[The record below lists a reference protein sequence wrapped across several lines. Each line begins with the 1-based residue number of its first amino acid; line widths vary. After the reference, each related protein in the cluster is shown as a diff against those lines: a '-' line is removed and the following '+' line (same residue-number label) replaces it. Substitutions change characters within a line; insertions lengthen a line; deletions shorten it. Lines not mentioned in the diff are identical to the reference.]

1 MKLKSA
7 RIRHFKLLRD
17 VQLDF
22 AGEPDRPLTVIRAEN
37 GSGKTSTLMALRW
50 ALYGQDGLDDAS
62 MRLSPTTWREGDE
75 CEISVLLDFSHTQ
88 YSVIAGEPVPTTTDY
103 RLVRSARERP
113 AKDRPNRTEDRVV
126 LYRIGDGGL
135 DKVDPPDLV
144 IGEMLPPEMQHIFFT
159 DGDAALTFIS
169 PQLSRTSRRDQVKD
183 AIRSLLGVGL
193 LEGASQRVAAARKQ
207 FNGEISKSSGSG
219 DLTDITSRLSDAQ
232 DQHARDTTRLRDVE
246 KQVEELAR
254 RYEEAD
260 KRLQLALQA
269 GDHDELAGQRRQ
281 AKSELDDA
289 RTNEQPLRRRH
300 QQLLEDERLSLVL
313 MGPRLQRGFAEL
325 AKLHQAGVIP
335 SGSIPVIEERLDLN
349 FCICGA
355 SLAPGTDARQ
365 NVEELIAQQR
375 NVDETRKVLT
385 ELHHAAKVDLQRAG
399 AAGSGWLTDLE
410 SLERTRLA
418 NRKTMSTASDRLRI
432 LDQRIER
439 IDKAGIAECRKDRDS
454 IQVSLTDKQDER
466 RELQFEIDR
475 TQRLIDELK
484 PKQSELLKK
493 DKKLGELTSRL
504 TVTEDVA
511 TVVRGVLDDLQQ
523 TYMSRVSDRMNAL
536 FLEMVGADPTTMA
549 ELGDASVKPESAI
562 FTAAELTPQYEI
574 VVRSGGRTLSPEH
587 ELNGASKRALTFS
600 FIWALTE
607 VSLVRA
613 PRIIDT
619 PLGMMSGRVKQR
631 VIELIT
637 QPESGTGAVE
647 KQVVLFL
654 TRDEIRGIEGILDD
668 RAGRIFT
675 LTNSDHYPVDL
686 VNRPDVDSAEI
697 IRCECNHRQVC
708 SICARRN
715 DDQYELSERAVIT

>member
-7 RIRHFKLLRD
+7 RIKNFKLLRN

-22 AGEPDRPLTVIRAEN
+22 SGEPDRPLTVIRAEN

-50 ALYGQDGLDDAS
+50 ALYGQDGLDDPA
-62 MRLSPTTWREGDE
+62 MRLSPTTWPEGEACD
-75 CEISVLLDFSHTQ
+75 ISVQLDFSHTL
-88 YSVIAGEPVPTTTDY
+88 YNVIAGESVGTATDY
-103 RLVRSARERP
+103 RLVRSASERP
-113 AKDRPNRTEDRVV
+113 ANDRPNRTEDRVI
-126 LYRIGDGGL
+126 LYRFGEGGL

-144 IGEMLPPEMQHIFFT
+144 IGEMLPPEMQRIFFT

-207 FNGEISKSSGSG
+207 FNADISKSSGSG
-219 DLTDITSRLSDAQ
+219 DLAEVTRKLTDAQ
-232 DQHARDTTRLRDVE
+232 DKHTRDNDRLRDVE

-254 RYEEAD
+254 RYEDAD
-260 KRLQLALQA
+260 KRLQLALQT
-269 GDHDELAGQRRQ
+269 GDHDELASQQRQ
-281 AKSELDDA
+281 AKSELTDA
-289 RTNEQPLRRRH
+289 RANEQPLRRRH

-313 MGPRLQRGFAEL
+313 MGPRLQSGFTEL
-325 AKLHQAGVIP
+325 AKLHEAGVIP
-335 SGSIPVIEERLDLN
+335 SGSIPVIEERLDLES
-349 FCICGA
+349 CICGA
-355 SLAPGTDARQ
+355 SLAVGTEARK
-365 NVEELIAQQR
+365 NVEELIARQR
-375 NVDETRKVLT
+375 SVDETRKVLT
-385 ELHHAAKVDLQRAG
+385 ELHHAAKVDLQRA
-399 AAGSGWLTDLE
+399 AAASSGWLTDLE

-418 NRKTMSTASDRLRI
+418 NRKTMSTATDRLRV

-454 IQVSLTDKQDER
+454 VQVSLTDKEDER

-475 TQRLIDELK
+475 TQSLIDDLK

-493 DKKLGELTSRL
+493 DRKLGELTSRL

-536 FLEMVGADPTTMA
+536 FLEMVGADPSTMA
-549 ELGDASVKPESAI
+549 ELGDGSGRTESAI

-574 VVRSGGRTLSPEH
+574 VVRSGDRTLSPEH

-637 QPESGTGAVE
+637 QPESGAGAVE
-647 KQVVLFL
+647 KQVILFL

-668 RAGRIFT
+668 RTGRIFT
-675 LTNSDHYPVDL
+675 FTNSDHYPIDL
-686 VNRPDVDSAEI
+686 VNRPVVDSAEI
-697 IRCECNHRQVC
+697 LRCECNHREVC
-708 SICARRN
+708 RICARRN
-715 DDQYELSERAVIT
+715 DDQYDLSERAVIT